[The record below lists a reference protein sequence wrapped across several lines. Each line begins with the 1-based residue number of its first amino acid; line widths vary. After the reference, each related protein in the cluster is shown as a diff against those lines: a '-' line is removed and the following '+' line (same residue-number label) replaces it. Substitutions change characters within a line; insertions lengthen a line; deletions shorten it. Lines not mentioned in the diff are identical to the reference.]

1 MRFKI
6 SKDNLKTSCPKCGSK
21 MTEAIY
27 HVNDYETEK
36 NGVSVRYFVSLYYC
50 DNLNSLGT
58 DLCRETKL
66 VDTEFEFLNKED
78 EEFYLK
84 VVGENE

>member
-1 MRFKI
+1 MRFKL
-6 SKDNLKTSCPKCGSK
+6 SKDNLKTSCPKCGNK
-21 MTEAIY
+21 MIEAIN
-27 HVNDYETEK
+27 HINDYETEK
-36 NGVSVRYFVSLYYC
+36 NGIPIRYFVSLYYC

-66 VDTEFEFLNKED
+66 VDVEFEFLNKED

-84 VVGENE
+84 AVEENE